1 VESLVK
7 FKAGSVVLALALLTT
22 SCGTPETKASLPELI
37 DRVCKVMETIGYD
50 YTQSAIEALG
60 EDVQRQLLDDIA
72 EIEKISP
79 SRLEVPLETL
89 CS

>member
-1 VESLVK
+1 
-7 FKAGSVVLALALLTT
+7 
-22 SCGTPETKASLPELI
+22 
-37 DRVCKVMETIGYD
+37 METIGYD
-50 YTQSAIEALG
+50 YTQSAIESLG
-60 EDVQRQLLDDIA
+60 EDVQRQVLADIA